1 MIPPVDPRAS
11 YLAHRAEIDQAIGRV
26 LASGRYILGE
36 EVAAFEAAFAAYLG
50 AGGAAGVACG
60 TDALHLALR
69 ACGVRA
75 GDAVATSAYT
85 ATATLAAIE
94 MAEALPVLVD
104 VDASTLTMDPE
115 SLEEALSHEASRQIR
130 AVVPVHLFGQ
140 PADMPAL
147 LEIARAHDLAVVE
160 DCAQAAGASISGR
173 RVGTWGDAAAFSFYP
188 TKNLSAL
195 GDGGAVV
202 ARDPDVIRRVGRLRE
217 YGWTQRYVSETP
229 GFNSRLDELQAAVL
243 RVKLRYL
250 DAENDR
256 RREIAGAYGRLNA
269 REDRVGAG
277 WTPPAERPD
286 VAAVHPQYV
295 VRTRHREA
303 LERHLHAHEI
313 GTLVHYPVPLHRQPA
328 YRGRL
333 PLLVSLHRT
342 EEAARRV
349 LSLPC
354 FPELTREALAAVTR
368 TLALWQA
375 ESTSVPSQTLYPNP

>member
-1 MIPPVDPRAS
+1 
-11 YLAHRAEIDQAIGRV
+11 
-26 LASGRYILGE
+26 
-36 EVAAFEAAFAAYLG
+36 
-50 AGGAAGVACG
+50 
-60 TDALHLALR
+60 
-69 ACGVRA
+69 
-75 GDAVATSAYT
+75 
-85 ATATLAAIE
+85 
-94 MAEALPVLVD
+94 
-104 VDASTLTMDPE
+104 
-115 SLEEALSHEASRQIR
+115 
-130 AVVPVHLFGQ
+130 
-140 PADMPAL
+140 
-147 LEIARAHDLAVVE
+147 
-160 DCAQAAGASISGR
+160 
-173 RVGTWGDAAAFSFYP
+173 
-188 TKNLSAL
+188 
-195 GDGGAVV
+195 
-202 ARDPDVIRRVGRLRE
+202 
-217 YGWTQRYVSETP
+217 
-229 GFNSRLDELQAAVL
+229 VL

-354 FPELTREALAAVTR
+354 FPELKREALAAVTR